1 MANPTYPRFNT
12 QLALMAGIPWDR
24 SYKHLRRFRTA
35 EERNEYVLSKQLFSV
50 GDISYIR
57 PFDPKPIRVELDQEQ
72 LAKCN
77 YIMFHNDISMWY
89 FAFVTDISYLADGTS
104 EISFE
109 LDWWTTYQFDLHV
122 KPCMVEREHVDNDS
136 IGRHT
141 VPEDIECGPMIVER
155 ESFDDLGGMVSV
167 LAATMDY
174 MSHQAFRGNTVNNV
188 FTGLGYYNSTVT
200 PMETYVQGYI
210 EEGLQD
216 AITLI
221 YMAPKRAIMAEYP
234 DAPESYFQV
243 NPNFSTVGGYTPKNK
258 KLFCWPYHYLT
269 VQNNAGSSN
278 D

>member
-188 FTGLGYYNSTVT
+188 FTGFGYYNST
-200 PMETYVQGYI
+200 
-210 EEGLQD
+210 
-216 AITLI
+216 
-221 YMAPKRAIMAEYP
+221 
-234 DAPESYFQV
+234 
-243 NPNFSTVGGYTPKNK
+243 
-258 KLFCWPYHYLT
+258 
-269 VQNNAGSSN
+269 
-278 D
+278 